1 MKPSWLCRQMICA
14 AVGMSGSKGR
24 IGLKARARI
33 TTRLLFTSIVNV
45 FCEFPGCCRG
55 ALTPMFKIRSISA
68 RLILAISLSVAAA
81 CGILGAFSI
90 AQQHSLTRLALKQQM
105 QLQYDSVIAAVDY
118 EARATLAVSSV
129 IGALPPVANA
139 IAKGDREGLAALL
152 DGPMKALTAQG
163 IPLITF
169 QTPPALV
176 FYRVHSPKVFG
187 DDISGRRK
195 TVLQAFKTEKPVVG
209 VEPGRESLGIFAI
222 TTIQHDGKTLATADI
237 GASFGKEFV
246 DRAKKRFGI
255 DLAVHWFDG
264 KEFKRLSSTFGDA
277 VVATPD
283 EVKSVFDNG
292 ALHRE
297 ASIGGNPA
305 ALYVGQIKNY
315 AGQPIAVVELIKDTS
330 EYEAAAASSQR
341 NLILGTLAIL
351 AAAGVLAFLLGR
363 GMSRPLTEITTVMNR
378 LSNGEID
385 VAIPGGDRKDE
396 LGTMAMA
403 VDVFRRNMIEGRS
416 MREAQEADK
425 QNLELEKKSLQ
436 RQMADRFETDVKS
449 VVNAVA
455 QATRDMQRVAGEI
468 TSSVNGT
475 SERASAA
482 ASASDGASA
491 SVSTVAAATEQLS
504 SSVAEIGRQVT
515 HSSSVADSAVIKAGE
530 TTEMVA
536 GLTAAGEKIG
546 DVLRLI
552 GAIAEQT
559 NLLALNATIEA
570 ARAGE
575 AGRGF
580 AVVAAEVK
588 QLASQTAKATEEI
601 AGQVTAIQTATG
613 DCVVAI
619 GGISDTIREISGIA
633 TAIAAAVEQQDSA
646 TREIARSVQQA
657 ASGTSE
663 VSENIAGAS
672 RAADQ
677 SRALAENVLAASGQL
692 SQQATALFESVDS
705 FLAVLRAA

>member
-1 MKPSWLCRQMICA
+1 
-14 AVGMSGSKGR
+14 
-24 IGLKARARI
+24 
-33 TTRLLFTSIVNV
+33 
-45 FCEFPGCCRG
+45 
-55 ALTPMFKIRSISA
+55 MFKVRSISG
-68 RLILAISLSVAAA
+68 RLILAISLSVAVA
-81 CGILGAFSI
+81 CGVLGAFSI
-90 AQQHSLTRLALKQQM
+90 VQQRSLTRLALEQQLR
-105 QLQYDSVIAAVDY
+105 LQYDSVIAAIDY
-118 EARATLAVSSV
+118 ESRATLAVSSV
-129 IGALPPVANA
+129 IGALPPVADA
-139 IAKGDREGLAALL
+139 IAKGDRDALAALL

-163 IPLITF
+163 IPLVTF

-176 FYRVHSPKVFG
+176 FYRVHSPKAFG

-195 TVLQAFKTEKPVVG
+195 TVLEAFKTGKPIVG

-222 TTIQHDGKTLATADI
+222 TPILRDGKIFATADI

-246 DRAKKRFGI
+246 DRAKRRFGI

-264 KEFKRLSSTFGDA
+264 KEFKKISSTFGDA
-277 VVATPD
+277 VVATPE
-283 EVKSVFDNG
+283 EVKSAFDG
-292 ALHRE
+292 AVLHRD
-297 ASIGGNPA
+297 ASLGGSPA
-305 ALYVGQIKNY
+305 SLYVGQIKNY
-315 AGQPIAVVELIKDTS
+315 AGQPIAVLELIKDS
-330 EYEAAAASSQR
+330 REYEAAAAGSQR

-351 AAAGVLAFLLGR
+351 AGAALLAFLLGR
-363 GMSRPLTEITTVMNR
+363 GMSRPLTDITMVMNR
-378 LSNGEID
+378 LSSGDID
-385 VAIPGGDRKDE
+385 VAIPGGERKDE

-403 VDVFRRNMIEGRS
+403 LDVFRRNMIDART
-416 MREAQEADK
+416 MREAQETHKEQA
-425 QNLELEKKSLQ
+425 ELEKRSLQ
-436 RQMADRFETDVKS
+436 RQMADRFEADVKS
-449 VVNAVA
+449 VVSAVA
-455 QATRDMQRVAGEI
+455 QATQDMQRVAGEI

-475 SERASAA
+475 SERAAA
-482 ASASDGASA
+482 AAAATDEASA
-491 SVSTVAAATEQLS
+491 SVSTVAAATQELS
-504 SSVAEIGRQVT
+504 SSVAEIGRQVS
-515 HSSSVADSAVIKAGE
+515 HSSSVADNAVLKAVE

-552 GAIAEQT
+552 SAIADQT

-613 DCVVAI
+613 ACVLAI

-633 TAIAAAVEQQDSA
+633 TTIAAAVEEQDSA

-657 ASGTSE
+657 AFGTSE
-663 VSENIAGAS
+663 VSHNVAGAS

-677 SRALAENVLAASGQL
+677 SRALADNVLAASGQL